1 MKRVK
6 VSASIPRKKSGR
18 RKSGKRKGTTHDVGL
33 GQANRRTEAC
43 FSDTATGVGRRPKYH
58 KVHAY
63 ALEAQGVPLFLYS
76 NAIILD
82 MLCCGELGGAQ
93 NENSIGGQKGAK
105 EKSHLTLR
113 GAKLQWFGGWWGG
126 GEGGAL
132 EACQGGL
139 IKRAHARKKRKK
151 RKK

>member
-1 MKRVK
+1 MK
-6 VSASIPRKKSGR
+6 VSASIPRKKKSGR

-105 EKSHLTLR
+105 EKSRLTLR

-126 GEGGAL
+126 GRRGGVRGVPGGAD
-132 EACQGGL
+132 
-139 IKRAHARKKRKK
+139 
-151 RKK
+151 